1 MSAFKFLIDTNIVI
15 GLEDDRPVE
24 VGLTDLT
31 RRCSAN
37 GVRLF
42 VDAAVDEDIQRDT
55 DLARRAVT
63 LSKLEKFER
72 LKGIVYPDDADLAR
86 RYGPINS
93 VNDRSD
99 CRLMFCLDRKASDF
113 LITRDVG
120 LRRRARRVGLGES
133 VLSVEDALVWLRQTF
148 EPAAVELP
156 YVVEREAYAV
166 DKSDP
171 LFDGLRADYPGFDR
185 WYDEKCARE
194 HRKCW
199 VVDVGGALAGVVIR
213 KDETRNDAKVIKST
227 GQRILKLCTFI
238 MGSRF
243 RGEKFGEQLLKQCLW
258 FAQANRYDVLYVTVF
273 PSKDDL
279 IHLLGAYGFTVTGR
293 QHNGELVIEKVLKK
307 GPLPV
312 DGATDIL
319 GLDRA
324 SYPRFYDGVR
334 AAKYCVPIQGM
345 YHEKLFPEISFRP
358 QPPLFAASGIA
369 RERTATPRQERTP
382 GNTIR
387 KVYLCRAQ
395 AKGLKPGDILLFYLS
410 RDRRLAA
417 SQSLTTVGIVEQC
430 RESQT
435 ADELVVMTARRS
447 VFSAAELS
455 ALQARSPAPVKVI
468 DFLLAGHMTPPIG
481 VDDLVA
487 AGIFNG
493 RPPQSIARLDD
504 ARYQRLRPMLKL
516 GFEL

>member
-15 GLEDDRPVE
+15 GLEDNRPIE
-24 VGLTDLT
+24 AGLTDLT
-31 RRCSAN
+31 RQCSAN

-42 VDAAVDEDIQRDT
+42 VDAAVDDDIQRDP

-72 LKGIVYPDDADLAR
+72 LKGIIYPDDAELAR

-93 VNDRSD
+93 LNDRSD
-99 CRLMFCLDRKASDF
+99 CRLLFCVERKAADF

-120 LRRRARRVGLGES
+120 LHRRARRVGFGDN
-133 VLSVEDALVWLRQTF
+133 VLSAEDALVWLRQTF
-148 EPAAVELP
+148 EPAAVDLP
-156 YVVEREAYAV
+156 YVAEREAYAV
-166 DKSDP
+166 DKSDS
-171 LFDGLRADYPGFDR
+171 LFDGLRADYPDFDK

-199 VVDVGGALAGVVIR
+199 VVDVSGAVAGVVIR
-213 KDETRNDAKVIKST
+213 KDETRSEAKVIQSA
-227 GQRILKLCTFI
+227 GERILKLCTFI

-258 FAQANRYDVLYVTVF
+258 FAQANSYDVVYVTAF
-273 PSKDDL
+273 PSKDEL
-279 IHLLGAYGFTVTGR
+279 IRLFVAYGFTITGR
-293 QHNGELVIEKVLKK
+293 QDTGEFVIEKVLKK

-312 DGATDIL
+312 DNGTDIL
-319 GLDRA
+319 ALDRA
-324 SYPRFYDGVR
+324 SYPRFYDGIR
-334 AAKYCVPIQGM
+334 AAKYCVPIQGT

-358 QPPLFAASGIA
+358 QPPLFAASDIP
-369 RERTATPRQERTP
+369 RERTATRYQERTP
-382 GNTIR
+382 GNTSR

-417 SQSLTTVGIVEQC
+417 SQSLTTVGVVEQC
-430 RESQT
+430 RESRT

-447 VFSAAELS
+447 VFSAAQLS
-455 ALQARSPAPVKVI
+455 DIPAQSPTPVKVI
-468 DFLLAGHMTPPIG
+468 DFLLVGHMTPPIG
-481 VDDLVA
+481 VGDLVA
-487 AGIFNG
+487 AGVFNG
-493 RPPQSIARLDD
+493 RPPQSIAHLHE

>member
-1 MSAFKFLIDTNIVI
+1 
-15 GLEDDRPVE
+15 
-24 VGLTDLT
+24 
-31 RRCSAN
+31 
-37 GVRLF
+37 
-42 VDAAVDEDIQRDT
+42 
-55 DLARRAVT
+55 
-63 LSKLEKFER
+63 
-72 LKGIVYPDDADLAR
+72 
-86 RYGPINS
+86 
-93 VNDRSD
+93 
-99 CRLMFCLDRKASDF
+99 
-113 LITRDVG
+113 
-120 LRRRARRVGLGES
+120 
-133 VLSVEDALVWLRQTF
+133 
-148 EPAAVELP
+148 
-156 YVVEREAYAV
+156 
-166 DKSDP
+166 
-171 LFDGLRADYPGFDR
+171 
-185 WYDEKCARE
+185 
-194 HRKCW
+194 
-199 VVDVGGALAGVVIR
+199 
-213 KDETRNDAKVIKST
+213 
-227 GQRILKLCTFI
+227 
-238 MGSRF
+238 
-243 RGEKFGEQLLKQCLW
+243 
-258 FAQANRYDVLYVTVF
+258 VLYVTVF

-293 QHNGELVIEKVLKK
+293 QHNGELVMEKVLKK

-319 GLDRA
+319 DLDRA

-334 AAKYCVPIQGM
+334 AAKYCVPIQGT

-369 RERTATPRQERTP
+369 RERTATPHQERTP

-417 SQSLTTVGIVEQC
+417 SQSLTTVGIVEQY

-481 VDDLVA
+481 AGDLVA